1 MTAREA
7 LVRIALV
14 QCPAWGILPPLGA
27 ATLKS
32 YLDAEGFQTQCFD
45 LNVEFFHEEQ
55 RVLAADSSGA
65 YGGLDPW
72 GAESYDQWG
81 LEVDQ
86 RVVEP
91 GEVRFLEGSMY
102 NERPLPVERWA
113 DQILEWEPDVVGFS
127 VYITSLAS
135 SLLLARELQA
145 RSPETV
151 VVFGGPHVAQDQ
163 SGDVALRT
171 GIPDAVVD
179 GEGEVTF
186 TEIIRAVESGNRD
199 LGQIDGVGTLVGG
212 RPNWAP
218 TRPLIPKIDP
228 LPFPDFSDFD
238 WSQYENPL
246 LIPIMSSRGCVLDCA
261 FCYETVYW
269 RRYRT
274 MSPQR
279 IVDEMA
285 YQVERHPYR
294 ERAAADGDHFYF
306 MFADSLVNG
315 HLGGLRRMAD
325 LLIERD
331 LDVRWGGQATINT
344 KMDVAFF
351 DKLSRAGCTG
361 LAFGLESG
369 SQQVLD
375 SMGKH
380 FHIDDAA
387 RFIQQAHEA
396 GVTVTANIMVGY
408 PNETFRDFLH
418 TLRFVTKT
426 RKWLYQVSNVTTTQ
440 IALGSEL
447 HAHPEQYGVT
457 VHADGSW
464 TSDETGDEYS
474 RARRL
479 RILHVWMT
487 LMRVPHQ
494 EIAPAHR
501 AKELRRSHRRE
512 RRARLAE
519 RWLPWRSA
527 PEEPAAPA
535 VEVEEST
542 GWLPFSAL
550 GSGPRDDAPARYLP
564 GEPFAELLIDDD
576 GVVTV
581 ESFRPTPLVPV
592 EREQL
597 DGGDMGVLAE
607 AIQGAFGDDLQLD
620 WPDPEDHEQ
629 LLVHAERADG
639 ATFQASAV
647 PRRGDDGRL
656 LGARFALWAESNSQP
671 VTLTVRSAR

>member
-1 MTAREA
+1 M
-7 LVRIALV
+7 RIALV

-32 YLDAEGFQTQCFD
+32 YLDQQGFSTRCFD

-55 RVLAADSSGA
+55 RELLADTSGA

-86 RVVEP
+86 RKVEV
-91 GEVRFLEGSMY
+91 GEVRFLDGSIY
-102 NERPLPVERWA
+102 NDRPLPVDRWA
-113 DQILEWEPDVVGFS
+113 DQVLTWEPDVVGFS
-127 VYITSLAS
+127 VYITSLTS
-135 SLLLARELQA
+135 SLLLAREIKE
-145 RSPETV
+145 RSPGTV

-179 GEGEVTF
+179 GEGEETL
-186 TEIIRAVESGNRD
+186 TEIVRTVESGSRE
-199 LGQIDGVGTLVGG
+199 LGNIPGVGTSVAG
-212 RPNWAP
+212 RVRWADK
-218 TRPLIPKIDP
+218 RPLIPKIDP

-238 WSQYENPL
+238 WGVYENPH

-274 MSPQR
+274 MSPKR

-285 YQVERHPYR
+285 YQVERHPLR
-294 ERAAADGDHFYF
+294 DQVAADDSTNFYF

-344 KMDVAFF
+344 KMDTPFF
-351 DKLSRAGCTG
+351 DKLNRAGCNG

-369 SQQVLD
+369 SQRVLD

-387 RFIQQAHEA
+387 AFIREAHEA

-418 TLRFVTKT
+418 TLRFVART

-447 HAHPEQYGVT
+447 HAHPEKFGVT

-464 TSDETGDEYS
+464 TSEQTGDEYA

-479 RILHVWMT
+479 RILHLWMT

-501 AKELRRSHRRE
+501 ARELRRTRRRQRRE
-512 RRARLAE
+512 RLLE
-519 RWLPWRSA
+519 RWLPWRSPDTSDDE
-527 PEEPAAPA
+527 PEG
-535 VEVEEST
+535 SS
-542 GWLPFSAL
+542 GRLPFEPK
-550 GSGPRDDAPARYLP
+550 GRGHRDDFPVRYLP
-564 GEPFAELLIDDD
+564 GEPFAELVIDQE

-581 ESFRPTPLVPV
+581 ESFQPNPLLPID
-592 EREQL
+592 RADI
-597 DGGDMGVLAE
+597 DGQDMDVLAE
-607 AIQGAFGDDLQLD
+607 AIQARFGENMSMD

-629 LLVHAERADG
+629 MLVEGLSSDG
-639 ATFQASAV
+639 SARFQASAV
-647 PRRGDDGRL
+647 PRRADDGTL
-656 LGARFALWAESNSQP
+656 MGARFLLWVERTSQP
-671 VTLTVRSAR
+671 VELLSRAPR

>member
-1 MTAREA
+1 M
-7 LVRIALV
+7 RIALV

-32 YLDAEGFQTQCFD
+32 YLDQQGFATHCFD

-55 RVLAADSSGA
+55 RVLQADTSGA

-86 RVVEP
+86 RKVQV
-91 GEVRFLEGSMY
+91 GEVRFIEGSIY
-102 NERPLPVERWA
+102 NDRPLPVGRWA
-113 DQILEWEPDVVGFS
+113 DQVLAWEPDVVGFS

-135 SLLLARELQA
+135 SLMLAREIKE
-145 RSPETV
+145 RSPDTV

-179 GEGEVTF
+179 GEGEETF
-186 TEIIRAVESGNRD
+186 TEVIRTVESGSRN
-199 LGQIDGVGTLVGG
+199 LTHIAGVGTLAGSRVV
-212 RPNWAP
+212 WADK
-218 TRPLIPKIDP
+218 RPLIPKIDP

-238 WSQYENPL
+238 WSAYENPF

-285 YQVERHPYR
+285 YQVERHPLR
-294 ERAAADGDHFYF
+294 EQAAADDGTNYYF

-315 HLGGLRRMAD
+315 HLGGLRRMSD

-344 KMDVAFF
+344 KMDRAFF
-351 DKLSRAGCTG
+351 EKLSRAGCTG

-369 SQQVLD
+369 SQRVLD

-387 RFIQQAHEA
+387 EFIRQAHDS

-418 TLRFVTKT
+418 TLWFVTRT
-426 RKWLYQVSNVTTTQ
+426 RRWLYQVSNVTTTQ

-447 HAHPEQYGVT
+447 HAHPDKYGVT

-464 TSDETGDEYS
+464 TSEQTGDEYA

-479 RILHVWMT
+479 RLLHLWMT
-487 LMRVPHQ
+487 LLRVPHQ

-501 AKELRRSHRRE
+501 AKELRRTRRRE
-512 RRARLAE
+512 RRLQLLD
-519 RWLPWRSA
+519 RWLPWRSPEAEHPA
-527 PEEPAAPA
+527 PEGLP
-535 VEVEEST
+535 EESS
-542 GWLPFSAL
+542 GWLPFAPT
-550 GSGPRDDAPARYLP
+550 GTGPRDESPLRYSPA
-564 GEPFAELLIDDD
+564 EPFAELVIDPE

-581 ESFRPTPLVPV
+581 EAFRPSPLLPID
-592 EREQL
+592 REDI
-597 DGGDMGVLAE
+597 DGRDMGALAG
-607 AIQGAFGDDLQLD
+607 AIQSIFGEDLSID

-629 LLVHAERADG
+629 MLVEGTSADG
-639 ATFQASAV
+639 SARFQASAV
-647 PRRGDDGRL
+647 PRRGEDGSL
-656 LGARFALWAESNSQP
+656 TGARFLLWVERTSQP
-671 VTLTVRSAR
+671 VELTVRSRR